1 MLFLLVDNIFYIKF
15 STMTSGQKRQ
25 KSKYSG
31 VQKECYTHVV
41 EKIMHNFFE
50 TLNVVVINIFDT
62 FLKQKDFIFRY
73 NSDFH

>member
-25 KSKYSG
+25 KSKYSE

-62 FLKQKDFIFRY
+62 FLKEKDFIFRY
-73 NSDFH
+73 NSYFH

>member
-1 MLFLLVDNIFYIKF
+1 
-15 STMTSGQKRQ
+15 MTSGQKRQ
-25 KSKYSG
+25 KSKYSE

-62 FLKQKDFIFRY
+62 FLKEKDFIFRY
-73 NSDFH
+73 NLDFH

>member
-1 MLFLLVDNIFYIKF
+1 
-15 STMTSGQKRQ
+15 MTSGQKRQ

-41 EKIMHNFFE
+41 EKITHNFFE

-62 FLKQKDFIFRY
+62 ILKEKDFIFRY

>member
-1 MLFLLVDNIFYIKF
+1 
-15 STMTSGQKRQ
+15 MTSGQKRQ
-25 KSKYSG
+25 KSKYSE

-62 FLKQKDFIFRY
+62 FFKEKDFIFRY